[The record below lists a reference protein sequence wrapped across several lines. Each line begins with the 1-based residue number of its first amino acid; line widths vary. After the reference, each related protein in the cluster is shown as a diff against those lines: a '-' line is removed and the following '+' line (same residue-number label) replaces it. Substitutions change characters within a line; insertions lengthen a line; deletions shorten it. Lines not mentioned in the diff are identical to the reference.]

1 MVNRFHKQ
9 FEYDLIDS
17 LKSANLI
24 KYIFSAPNSEDA
36 ACVDLD
42 GDWSEQSKV
51 FRYAGPS
58 HFRFKYWTY
67 EMI

>member
-51 FRYAGPS
+51 FRYW
-58 HFRFKYWTY
+58 HFLGFKYWTY
-67 EMI
+67 KMI